1 MWARSRYSVYLC
13 YSYKS
18 ANADAKKG
26 AWQMRAAV
34 QQTHFTSLLAEA
46 ERALKE
52 HCKAQG
58 VRVKVRLL
66 LNLNAF
72 TYASY

>member
-1 MWARSRYSVYLC
+1 
-13 YSYKS
+13 
-18 ANADAKKG
+18 
-26 AWQMRAAV
+26 MRAAV

-58 VRVKVRLL
+58 VRVKALENATNTSQLSNYDRLAK
-66 LNLNAF
+66 LNDLEFKDAARQI
-72 TYASY
+72 YD